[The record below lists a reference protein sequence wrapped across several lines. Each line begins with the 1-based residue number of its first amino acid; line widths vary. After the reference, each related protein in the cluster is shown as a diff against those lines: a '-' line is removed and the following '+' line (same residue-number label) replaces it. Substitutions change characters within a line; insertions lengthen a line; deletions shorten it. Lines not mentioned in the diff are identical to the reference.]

1 MESRGREMKLQYAV
15 PANVWT
21 EALPIGN
28 GSLGGMI
35 FGGVHQERIQ
45 FNEDTLWSGSPVD
58 GNNPNAKAVLS
69 RVRELINDKNYKEAD
84 KLSKQMMGPYTQSY
98 LPFGELHITMEHGN
112 IFHSYSR
119 ELDLAEGIASVKYTV
134 GSIEYTREYLTSYP
148 DRIMALRLTA
158 SEPGALSLK
167 VRLDSPLRYD
177 TAYEQ
182 NVFIING
189 VAPEHVSPSY
199 YNTSNPVQYADGEL
213 AKAMRF
219 DARITALHDG
229 GALKATHSGLQIS
242 GATTVTLYLS
252 AATSF
257 NGFDQWPNQNGRDEA
272 SLAALALSQAAVKG
286 YDAIRSVHIADY
298 KPLFERVSLKLGDR
312 VSPPGM
318 STDQRIEQYGVNDP
332 ELVEL
337 LFQYGRYLMI
347 ASSRPGTQPANLQGI
362 WNEEL
367 RAPWSSNYTLNINA
381 EMNYWPV
388 ENCNLSEMHRPFLDF
403 IANVAKNGQ
412 KTAEINYGAKGWV
425 AHHNSDIW
433 AQSAPVGDFG
443 DGDPVW
449 AFWPM
454 GGIWLT
460 QHLWEHFAF
469 GRDMEYLRTHAY
481 PIMKEAALFVLD
493 WLQEDQDGSLITSPS
508 TSPEQKFVIDGE
520 RFAVSKSATMDTSLI
535 WELLTNCIE
544 ASELLIADG
553 EFREKLRSV
562 RSRLYP
568 MKIGAEGQLQEWCE
582 DFEGNEPDHRHI
594 SHLVGVYP
602 GRQLTEKDTPELF
615 QAAKRSMEL
624 RGDGGTGWSLGWKV
638 NMWARFKDGNR
649 AKLLISNLL
658 SLVKSNDPISFTKG
672 GVYANLFDAH
682 PPFQIDGNFAV
693 TAGIAEML
701 VQSHQGYIE
710 LLPALPDAWSEGYVK
725 GLRARGGFQINL
737 SWKDGQW
744 QEAEVAASVNDECVL
759 YSNRRIAVYDTETG
773 ATIAHYDNGEEL
785 YRFPTEAGKTYVVK
799 MN

>member
-1 MESRGREMKLQYAV
+1 MKLQYAV

-28 GSLGGMI
+28 GRLGGMV

-58 GNNPNAKAVLS
+58 GNNPDAKEALP
-69 RVRELINDKNYKEAD
+69 RIRELINDKNYKEAD

-98 LPFGELHITMEHGN
+98 LPFGELLMTMEHGN
-112 IFHSYSR
+112 VFHSYSR
-119 ELDLAEGIASVKYTV
+119 ELDLEEGIASVRYTV
-134 GSIEYTREYLTSYP
+134 GSIQYIREYITSYP
-148 DRIMALRLTA
+148 DQIMAVRLTA

-167 VRLDSPLRYD
+167 VRLDSSLRYD

-182 NVFIING
+182 DVFIIKG
-189 VAPEHVSPSY
+189 FAPEHVSPSY
-199 YNTSNPVQYADGEL
+199 MNASNPVKYGDGEL
-213 AKAMRF
+213 TRAMRF
-219 DARITALHDG
+219 DARLTASHEG
-229 GALKATHSGLQIS
+229 GSLNITHSGIQINE
-242 GATTVTLYLS
+242 ATSVTLYLS

-257 NGFDQWPNQNGRDEA
+257 NGFDQLPNQNGRDEA
-272 SLAALALSQAAVKG
+272 SLTFLALSQAVTKG
-286 YDAIRSVHIADY
+286 YDAIRLAHAADY
-298 KPLFERVSLKLGDR
+298 KPLIERVSLKLGDR
-312 VSPPGM
+312 VSPPEM
-318 STDQRIEQYGVNDP
+318 STDRRIEEYGVNDP

-388 ENCNLSEMHRPFLDF
+388 ENCNLSEMHIPLLDF
-403 IANVAKNGQ
+403 IGNVAKNGK
-412 KTAEINYGAKGWV
+412 KTADINYGAEGWV

-433 AQSAPVGDFG
+433 AQSAPVGGFG

-449 AFWPM
+449 ALWPM

-460 QHLWEHFAF
+460 QHLWEHFSF
-469 GRDMEYLRTHAY
+469 GRDLEYLRTYAY
-481 PIMKEAALFVLD
+481 PIMKEAAIFILD
-493 WLQEDQDGSLITSPS
+493 WLQEDNDGNLVTSPS
-508 TSPEQKFVIDGE
+508 TSPEQKFVKNGE

-544 ASELLIADG
+544 ASVLLLADDS
-553 EFREKLRSV
+553 FREKLKTV
-562 RSRLYP
+562 RSKLYP
-568 MKIGAEGQLQEWCE
+568 MKIGSEGQLQEWYE
-582 DFEGNEPDHRHI
+582 DFEGEAPDHRHI

-602 GRQLTEKDTPELF
+602 GRQLTEKGTPELF

-638 NMWARFKDGNR
+638 NTWARFKDGNR
-649 AKLLISNLL
+649 AKALISNLL
-658 SLVKSNDPISFTKG
+658 SLVKSDDPISFTKG

-710 LLPALPDAWSEGYVK
+710 LLPALPDVWAQGYVK
-725 GLRARGGFQINL
+725 GLRARGGFQVNI
-737 SWKDGQW
+737 SWTDGKW
-744 QEAEVAASVNDECVL
+744 DNAEIKSSENEECVL
-759 YSNRRIAVYDTETG
+759 YSENQIAVYENLSG
-773 ATIAHYDNGEEL
+773 AVVGHYYNGEGL
-785 YRFPTEAGKTYVVK
+785 YRFPAAAGKTYLLKVI
-799 MN
+799 

>member
-1 MESRGREMKLQYAV
+1 MKLQYTV

-28 GSLGGMI
+28 GRLGGMI

-45 FNEDTLWSGSPVD
+45 FNEDTLWSGPPVD
-58 GNNPNAKAVLS
+58 GNNPNAKEVLPQI
-69 RVRELINDKNYKEAD
+69 RELINDKNYKEAD

-98 LPFGELHITMEHGN
+98 LPFGELHLTMEHGN

-119 ELDLAEGIASVKYTV
+119 ELNLEEGIAAVRYNV
-134 GSIEYTREYLTSYP
+134 GSIQYTREYLTSFP
-148 DRIMALRLTA
+148 DQIMAVRLTA
-158 SEPGALSLK
+158 SEPGALSMHVGL
-167 VRLDSPLRYD
+167 VSPLRYD

-182 NVFIING
+182 DVFIIKG
-189 VAPEHVSPSY
+189 FAPEHVSPSY
-199 YNTSNPVQYADGEL
+199 CNTSNPVQYGDGEL
-213 AKAMRF
+213 TRAMRF
-219 DARITALHDG
+219 DARVTASQDG
-229 GALKATHSGLQIS
+229 GSMKTTHSGIQIT

-257 NGFDQWPNQNGRDEA
+257 NGFDQLPNQSGRDEA
-272 SLAALALSQAAVKG
+272 ALAMQALSQAVVKG
-286 YDAIRSVHIADY
+286 YDLIRAAHAEDY
-298 KPLFERVSLKLGDR
+298 KPLFERVSLKLGNR
-312 VSPPGM
+312 VSPPDM
-318 STDQRIEQYGVNDP
+318 STDLRISEFGANDP

-347 ASSRPGTQPANLQGI
+347 SSSRPGTQPANLQGI

-381 EMNYWPV
+381 QMNYWPA
-388 ENCNLSEMHRPFLDF
+388 ENCNLSEMHTPFLDF
-403 IANVAKNGQ
+403 IGNVAKNGK
-412 KTAEINYGAKGWV
+412 KTAETNYGAGGWV

-433 AQSAPVGDFG
+433 AQSAPVGGFG

-449 AFWPM
+449 ALWPM
-454 GGIWLT
+454 GGVWLT

-469 GRDMEYLRTHAY
+469 GRDLEYLRTYAY
-481 PIMKEAALFVLD
+481 PIMKEAAIFCLD
-493 WLQEDQDGSLITSPS
+493 WLHEDNDGNLITSPS
-508 TSPEQKFVIDGE
+508 TSPEQKFVFNGE

-544 ASELLIADG
+544 ASELLTADDS
-553 EFREKLRSV
+553 FREKLMAA

-568 MKIGAEGQLQEWCE
+568 MKIGAEGQLQEWYE
-582 DFEGNEPDHRHI
+582 DFEGEAPDHRHI

-602 GRQLTEKDTPELF
+602 GRQLTEKGTPELF

-638 NMWARFKDGNR
+638 NTWARFKDGNR
-649 AKLLISNLL
+649 AKALISNLL
-658 SLVKSNDPISFTKG
+658 SLVKNDDPISFTKG
-672 GVYANLFDAH
+672 GVYANMFDAH

-710 LLPALPDAWSEGYVK
+710 LLPALPDAWAEGYVK
-725 GLRARGGFQINL
+725 GLRARGGFQVDIC
-737 SWKDGQW
+737 WKDGQW
-744 QEAEVAASVNDECVL
+744 EEAEITSSGNEECVL
-759 YSNRRIAVYDTETG
+759 YSDKAIAVYDAVSGNEV
-773 ATIAHYDNGEEL
+773 ALHHNGDGL
-785 YRFPTEAGKTYVVK
+785 YRFPAEAGQTCLIKV
-799 MN
+799 N

>member
-1 MESRGREMKLQYAV
+1 MKLQYTV

-21 EALPIGN
+21 DALPIGN
-28 GSLGGMI
+28 GRLGGMI

-45 FNEDTLWSGSPVD
+45 FNEDTLWSGPPVD
-58 GNNPNAKAVLS
+58 GNNPNANEVLP
-69 RVRELINDKNYKEAD
+69 RIRELINDKNYREAD

-98 LPFGELHITMEHGN
+98 LPFGELHLTMEHGN

-119 ELDLAEGIASVKYTV
+119 ELNLEEGIAAVRYNV
-134 GSIEYTREYLTSYP
+134 GSIQYTREYLTSFP
-148 DRIMALRLTA
+148 DQIMAVRLTA
-158 SEPGALSLK
+158 SEPGALSLQ
-167 VRLDSPLRYD
+167 VGLVSPLRYD

-182 NVFIING
+182 DVIIIKG
-189 VAPEHVSPSY
+189 FAPEHVSPSY
-199 YNTSNPVQYADGEL
+199 YNTSNPVQYGDGEL
-213 AKAMRF
+213 TSAMRF
-219 DARITALHDG
+219 DARVTASHEDG
-229 GALKATHSGLQIS
+229 SMKTTHSGIQIT

-257 NGFDQWPNQNGRDEA
+257 NGFGQLPNQNGRDE
-272 SLAALALSQAAVKG
+272 SALAMLPLSQAVVKG
-286 YDAIRSVHIADY
+286 YDLIRAAHAEDY

-312 VSPPGM
+312 VSPPAM
-318 STDQRIEQYGVNDP
+318 STDLRISEFGANDP

-347 ASSRPGTQPANLQGI
+347 SSSRPGTQPANLQGI

-388 ENCNLSEMHRPFLDF
+388 ENCNLSEMHTPFLDF
-403 IANVAKNGQ
+403 IGNVAKNGK
-412 KTAEINYGAKGWV
+412 KTAETNYGAGGWV

-449 AFWPM
+449 ALWPM
-454 GGIWLT
+454 GGVWLT

-469 GRDMEYLRTHAY
+469 GRDFEYLRTYAY
-481 PIMKEAALFVLD
+481 PIMKEAAIFCLD
-493 WLQEDQDGSLITSPS
+493 WLHEDNDGNLITSPS
-508 TSPEQKFVIDGE
+508 TSPEQKFVINGE

-544 ASELLIADG
+544 ASELLSSDDS
-553 EFREKLRSV
+553 FREKLKAA

-568 MKIGAEGQLQEWCE
+568 MKVGAEGQLQEWYE
-582 DFEGNEPDHRHI
+582 DFEGEAPDHRHI

-602 GRQLTEKDTPELF
+602 GRQLTEKGTPELF

-638 NMWARFKDGNR
+638 NTWARFKDGNR
-649 AKLLISNLL
+649 AKALISNLL
-658 SLVKSNDPISFTKG
+658 SLVKNDDPVSITKG

-710 LLPALPDAWSEGYVK
+710 LLPALPDAWAEGYVK
-725 GLRARGGFQINL
+725 GLRARGGFQVDIY
-737 SWKDGQW
+737 WKAGQW
-744 QEAEVAASVNDECVL
+744 KEAQIISSGNEECVL
-759 YSNRRIAVYDTETG
+759 YSDKAISVYDAVSGNEV
-773 ATIAHYDNGEEL
+773 ALHHNGDGL
-785 YRFPTEAGKTYVVK
+785 YRFPAAAGQTCLIKV
-799 MN
+799 N

>member
-1 MESRGREMKLQYAV
+1 MKLQYAV

-28 GSLGGMI
+28 GRLGGMI
-35 FGGVHQERIQ
+35 FGGVQQERIQ

-58 GNNPNAKAVLS
+58 GNNPNAKEVLLQI
-69 RVRELINDKNYKEAD
+69 RELINNKNYKEAD

-98 LPFGELHITMEHGN
+98 LPFGELQMTMEHGN
-112 IFHSYSR
+112 IFKSYSR
-119 ELDLAEGIASVKYTV
+119 ELDLEEGIAAVRYNV
-134 GSIEYTREYLTSYP
+134 GNIQYTREYITSFP
-148 DRIMALRLTA
+148 DQIMAVRLTA
-158 SEPGALSLK
+158 NEPGALNLH
-167 VRLDSPLRYD
+167 VRLVSPLRYD
-177 TAYEQ
+177 STYEQ
-182 NVFIING
+182 DVFIIKG
-189 VAPEHVSPSY
+189 FAPDHVSPSY
-199 YNTSNPVQYADGEL
+199 YNTSNPVQYGDGEQTR
-213 AKAMRF
+213 AMRF
-219 DARITALHDG
+219 DARVTATHEDG
-229 GALKATHSGLQIS
+229 SMKVTHSGIQIN

-257 NGFDQWPNQNGRDEA
+257 NGFDQMPNHNGRDEA
-272 SLAALALSQAAVKG
+272 ALARLALSQALGKG
-286 YDAIRSVHIADY
+286 YDVIRAAHAEDY
-298 KPLFERVSLKLGDR
+298 KPLIERVSLKLGDR
-312 VSPPGM
+312 VSPPAM
-318 STDQRIEQYGVNDP
+318 STDRRVEEFGADDP

-347 ASSRPGTQPANLQGI
+347 SSSRPGTQPANLQGI

-388 ENCNLSEMHRPFLDF
+388 ENCNLSEMHTPFLDF
-403 IANVAKNGQ
+403 IGNLAKNGQ
-412 KTAEINYGAKGWV
+412 KTAEINYGAEGWV

-449 AFWPM
+449 ALWPM
-454 GGIWLT
+454 GGVWLT

-469 GRDMEYLRTHAY
+469 GRDLDYLRSYAY
-481 PIMKEAALFVLD
+481 PIMKKAAIFCLD
-493 WLQEDQDGSLITSPS
+493 WLHEDSDGALITSPS

-520 RFAVSKSATMDTSLI
+520 RFAVSKSTTMDTSLI

-544 ASELLIADG
+544 ASELLAADDSL
-553 EFREKLRSV
+553 REKIKAA

-568 MKIGAEGQLQEWCE
+568 MKIGAEGQLQEWYE
-582 DFEGNEPDHRHI
+582 DFEGEAPDHRHI

-602 GRQLTEKDTPELF
+602 GRQLTEKGTPELF

-638 NMWARFKDGNR
+638 NTWARFKEGNR
-649 AKLLISNLL
+649 AKALISNLL
-658 SLVKSNDPISFTKG
+658 SLVKSDDPISFTKG

-682 PPFQIDGNFAV
+682 PPFQIDGNFAL

-710 LLPALPDAWSEGYVK
+710 LLPALPDAWAEGYVK
-725 GLRARGGFQINL
+725 GLRARGGFLVDIN
-737 SWKDGQW
+737 WKGSQW
-744 QEAEVAASVNDECVL
+744 EEANITACSNEECVL
-759 YSNRRIAVYDTETG
+759 YSDNVIAVYDVSGVEVPLY
-773 ATIAHYDNGEEL
+773 HNGDGL
-785 YRFPTEAGKTYVVK
+785 YHFPAVAGQTYLLK
-799 MN
+799 AI